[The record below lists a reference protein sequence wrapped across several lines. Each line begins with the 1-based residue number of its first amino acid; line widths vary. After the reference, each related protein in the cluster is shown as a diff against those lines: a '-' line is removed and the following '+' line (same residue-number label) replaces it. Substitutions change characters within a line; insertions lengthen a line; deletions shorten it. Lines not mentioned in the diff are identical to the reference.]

1 MLQYFVSQNCVDI
14 VQLVITDVDSSVHIL
29 VTIKLFQ
36 KLYCHAY
43 SITVYYSILQY
54 IAVCCIVAHV
64 T

>member
-54 IAVCCIVAHV
+54 VVLLPM
-64 T
+64 